1 MICPVRAFS
10 PNTTHLLYWKLAA
23 EVQYEATSLQTTLS
37 DRMYMWQQ
45 LEKIS
50 RLYLCSFS
58 GIIFVN
64 LPTNF
69 AKIIFQDND
78 EKLKHHV
85 NHVKY
90 HGKLSFK
97 CTTMYVTI

>member
-23 EVQYEATSLQTTLS
+23 EVQYEATSLQTTSS
-37 DRMYMWQQ
+37 DRIYMWQH

-50 RLYLCSFS
+50 CLYLLSFLWNN
-58 GIIFVN
+58 IRK
-64 LPTNF
+64 P
-69 AKIIFQDND
+69 AKKYPKIIFQEND

-97 CTTMYVTI
+97 CTTI